1 MGITSALVLFF
12 VIWFLVFLVV
22 IPIRL
27 ETQGDVG
34 EVEPGTHAGAPA
46 NHKLKKKAWI
56 TTGISAVIWVIIA
69 SVILSCLLYTSPSP
83 RDVEESRMPS
93 SA

>member
-46 NHKLKKKAWI
+46 NHKLKNKAWI
-56 TTGISAVIWVIIA
+56 TTGISATDRII
-69 SVILSCLLYTSPSP
+69 L
-83 RDVEESRMPS
+83 PS
-93 SA
+93 SI

>member
-1 MGITSALVLFF
+1 MGITSALVLFA
-12 VIWFLVFLVV
+12 VIWFLVFLIV

-46 NHKLKKKAWI
+46 NPNLKKKAWI
-56 TTGISAVIWVIIA
+56 TTGISLGIWIIITA
-69 SVILSCLLYTSPSP
+69 IILSGSLTVS
-83 RDVEESRMPS
+83 DIDFFNRM
-93 SA
+93 SAH

>member
-12 VIWFLVFLVV
+12 VIWFLVFLIV

-56 TTGISAVIWVIIA
+56 TTGISAVIWVIVA
-69 SVILSCLLYTSPSP
+69 SVILSGNLTIH
-83 RDVEESRMPS
+83 DIDIFNRMS
-93 SA
+93 VH

>member
-12 VIWFLVFLVV
+12 VIWFLVFLVI
-22 IPIRL
+22 IPTRL

-46 NHKLKKKAWI
+46 YHKLKKKAWI
-56 TTGISAVIWVIIA
+56 TTGISALIWVIITF
-69 SVILSCLLYTSPSP
+69 VILSGNLTIH
-83 RDVEESRMPS
+83 DIDFFNRMS
-93 SA
+93 SH

>member
-1 MGITSALVLFF
+1 MGITSALVLFA

-27 ETQGDVG
+27 QTQGDVG

-46 NHKLKKKAWI
+46 NPNLKKKARI
-56 TTGISAVIWVIIA
+56 TTGISLVIWVIITA
-69 SVILSCLLYTSPSP
+69 VIISGSLTIS
-83 RDVEESRMPS
+83 DIDFFNRMS
-93 SA
+93 TH

>member
-69 SVILSCLLYTSPSP
+69 SVILSGNLTIH
-83 RDVEESRMPS
+83 DIDFFNRM
-93 SA
+93 SAH

>member
-56 TTGISAVIWVIIA
+56 TTVISLVIWVIITA
-69 SVILSCLLYTSPSP
+69 IILSGSLTIS
-83 RDVEESRMPS
+83 DIDFFNRM
-93 SA
+93 SAH

>member
-1 MGITSALVLFF
+1 MGITSALVLFA
-12 VIWFLVFLVV
+12 VIWYLVFLIV

-46 NHKLKKKAWI
+46 NTNLKKKAWI
-56 TTGISAVIWVIIA
+56 TTGISLVIWIIITA
-69 SVILSCLLYTSPSP
+69 VILSGTLTIS
-83 RDVEESRMPS
+83 DIDFFNRMS
-93 SA
+93 TH